1 MTLITVTSINTQCG
15 LLPLPRQAQVNK
27 MVLAEKSQEA
37 QLETLHTTAKSTFHN
52 NTDTITELPC
62 RRRRRRRTRN
72 VFQSPSST
80 QTSASKTKRSI
91 R

>member
-1 MTLITVTSINTQCG
+1 
-15 LLPLPRQAQVNK
+15 
-27 MVLAEKSQEA
+27 MVLAEKSQEE
-37 QLETLHTTAKSTFHN
+37 QSETLHTTAKSTFHN

-62 RRRRRRRTRN
+62 CRRCPRN

-80 QTSASKTKRSI
+80 QMSASKTKRSI